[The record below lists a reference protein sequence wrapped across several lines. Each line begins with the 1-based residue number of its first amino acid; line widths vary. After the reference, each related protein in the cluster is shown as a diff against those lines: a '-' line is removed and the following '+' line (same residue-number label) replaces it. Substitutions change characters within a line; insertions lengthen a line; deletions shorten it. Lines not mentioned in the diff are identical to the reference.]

1 MNDPE
6 QTKQEWHDWVG
17 ELFEPHFGV
26 TVESLLNK
34 AIPANE
40 ESAIQ
45 SKVHYVAPFDAD
57 AIRNVYRKVHIMT
70 VLDEEMRTQKW
81 RQAKGEEDSP
91 KQRDDD
97 AQRSGDSPLQ
107 GKKNDIDLND
117 SSIWNSEEIAV
128 LRQVFKS
135 IKKQNV
141 ELSVHV
147 RELETRN
154 KALEEKVSHQDK
166 VIQKQKGELL
176 DVKKANV
183 RLKIHCDSLQ
193 SELDLALAKCGAFEE
208 VLKDLKLEKAEMM
221 QEVFDNHVAM
231 DKQRLERE
239 VIQMKLD
246 NLKQVA
252 LAEKMTAVE
261 SVKTKCQQKIF
272 DLEQEVKKLTEE
284 LNKERYD
291 HKNTQRGLKH
301 LRQHFAS
308 LSVQDIV
315 PPNAVTKDQIGHVTY

>member
-1 MNDPE
+1 MNEPE
-6 QTKQEWHDWVG
+6 QFKQEWHDWVG
-17 ELFEPHFGV
+17 ELFEPHFGI

-34 AIPANE
+34 DTHVNE

-57 AIRNVYRKVHIMT
+57 AIRNVYRKVHMMT
-70 VLDEEMRTQKW
+70 VLDEEMKTQKW
-81 RQAKGEEDSP
+81 RRAKGEHHSQ
-91 KQRDDD
+91 KQTDED
-97 AQRSGDSPLQ
+97 AQRSGGSTLQ
-107 GKKNDIDLND
+107 KSKKDIDLND
-117 SSIWNSEEIAV
+117 SCIWNSEEISV
-128 LRQVFKS
+128 LRQVFKAV
-135 IKKQNV
+135 KKQNV

-147 RELETRN
+147 RELDTRN
-154 KALEEKVSHQDK
+154 KELEEKVSSQEM

-176 DVKKANV
+176 DVKKANA
-183 RLKIHCDSLQ
+183 RLKIHCDFLQ

-221 QEVFDNHVAM
+221 QEVYDNHVAM

-252 LAEKMTAVE
+252 LAEKLTAVE

-272 DLEQEVKKLTEE
+272 DLQQEVKKLTEE

-308 LSVQDIV
+308 LSVQDIL
-315 PPNAVTKDQIGHVTY
+315 PPNAVTKDQIGHLAY